1 MVIRALPVGA
11 VPRRAGRRWA
21 SLLQPAG
28 VVLGAAAAVSVVAV
42 VDPNES
48 GHYPTCP
55 FLALTGHWCPG
66 CGSLRALHALA
77 HGDVLGA
84 VGRNV
89 LLVASLP
96 LLAWLWLRWVRRSWT
111 GTPRPALAPPVLIW
125 AGLVLVLAFAVL
137 RNLPIGAAL
146 AP

>member
-1 MVIRALPVGA
+1 MTIRPVAAGA
-11 VPRRAGRRWA
+11 VARHGGARWS
-21 SLLQPAG
+21 SLLSPVIVA
-28 VVLGAAAAVSVVAV
+28 VAAAAAVSVVAV